1 MNRSSSLRLHR
12 MMRFVVPT
20 RPIPGA
26 PGLARA
32 FSPGSSA
39 LGDDTGTRFTRVRLL
54 WPAFHKTAPRDGRP
68 LDDCHWQMSVKE
80 PNGGGA
86 RPGAGHRLSASGSQ
100 STVTERKASRP
111 GQQTAAREARL
122 RLWVVILALPAVT
135 LVVLL
140 GIGLLDLLVRLS
152 GA

>member
-1 MNRSSSLRLHR
+1 MNGLSSLRLHR
-12 MMRFVVPT
+12 MMRSVVPT

-39 LGDDTGTRFTRVRLL
+39 LGNDTGTRFIRVRLL
-54 WPAFHKTAPRDGRP
+54 WPTFHKTAPRDGCP
-68 LDDCHWQMSVKE
+68 FDDCHWQMSIKE

-86 RPGAGHRLSASGSQ
+86 RPGAGHRLITSGSQ
-100 STVTERKASRP
+100 STVTEHKARRP

-122 RLWVVILALPAVT
+122 RLWVDILALPAVT